1 MSASRAGSRPAAEPA
16 RTPKP
21 VAPPRLVRVEEAPA
35 NEPTDSEPVDVSPNA
50 NPEDT
55 NVWPDAAAE
64 EAFLAEAKSR
74 GEPVVRA
81 TRTDDDEEEK
91 PAKHP
96 PKLEEL
102 VEQIPAETREL
113 MEDLFRARFVAVR
126 RVKRADLKPEEQGR

>member
-1 MSASRAGSRPAAEPA
+1 MDEPS
-16 RTPKP
+16 
-21 VAPPRLVRVEEAPA
+21 
-35 NEPTDSEPVDVSPNA
+35 EPEPVDAAPNA
-50 NPEDT
+50 NPDDT

-81 TRTDDDEEEK
+81 TRADDDEEEK
-91 PAKHP
+91 SAKHP

-126 RVKRADLKPEEQGR
+126 RVKKADLKSEEQRR